1 MMAEKHPDEIALLSY
16 VEDEL
21 AADHRQEVVEH
32 LVSCPSCSQHVRRLE
47 AGRDALRAA
56 PLLELP
62 EERRRELL
70 SGLPERPDRWRLFR
84 PVRRAL
90 VVAAPVA
97 GAAVLVGVFVLAGTQ
112 LRGGG
117 GDDDSEGAG
126 AGGEAAETMTDSQRA
141 NEAAPEE
148 SSADADQRTSLLF
161 KDAVLVRRVQGPPAE
176 ILDLLGHEG
185 ITAEIV
191 EGAVIA
197 RAARADVRAALAERP
212 AGGVDVYVR

>member
-16 VEDEL
+16 VEEEL
-21 AADHRQEVVEH
+21 AADEKREIVEH
-32 LVSCPSCSQHVRRLE
+32 LVSCASCSAHVRRLE

-62 EERRRELL
+62 EGRRRELL
-70 SGLPERPDRWRLFR
+70 SALPEQPDRWRLFR

-97 GAAVLVGVFVLAGTQ
+97 GAAALVGVFVLAGTQ
-112 LRGGG
+112 LRSG

-126 AGGEAAETMTDSQRA
+126 AGEEAAETMTDSQQET
-141 NEAAPEE
+141 EAAPEAAE
-148 SSADADQRTSLLF
+148 DTDQRTSLLF
-161 KDAVLVRRVQGPPAE
+161 KDAVFVRRVKGPPAE
-176 ILDLLGHEG
+176 VLDLLRREG

-197 RAARADVRAALAERP
+197 RAARPDVRAVLAGRP
-212 AGGVDVYVR
+212 TGDVEVYVR

>member
-16 VEDEL
+16 VEEEI
-21 AADHRQEVVEH
+21 AADERREVVEH
-32 LVSCPSCSQHVRRLE
+32 LVSCASCSAHVRRLE

-62 EERRRELL
+62 EGRRQELL
-70 SGLPERPDRWRLFR
+70 SALPEQPDRWRLFR

-90 VVAAPVA
+90 VVAAPVV
-97 GAAVLVGVFVLAGTQ
+97 GTAALVGVFVLAGTQ

-117 GDDDSEGAG
+117 DDADSEGAG
-126 AGGEAAETMTDSQRA
+126 AGGEAAETMTDSQQ
-141 NEAAPEE
+141 EAAPE
-148 SSADADQRTSLLF
+148 SAEDADQRTSLLF

-176 ILDLLGHEG
+176 ILDLLRREG

-197 RAARADVRAALAERP
+197 RAARADVRAVLAGRP
-212 AGGVDVYVR
+212 TGDVDVYVR

>member
-16 VEDEL
+16 VEEEI
-21 AADHRQEVVEH
+21 AADERREVVEH
-32 LVSCPSCSQHVRRLE
+32 LVSCASCSAHVRRLE

-62 EERRRELL
+62 EGRRQELL
-70 SGLPERPDRWRLFR
+70 SALPEQPDRWRLFR

-90 VVAAPVA
+90 VVAAPVV
-97 GAAVLVGVFVLAGTQ
+97 GTAALVGVFVLAGTQ

-117 GDDDSEGAG
+117 DDADSEGAG
-126 AGGEAAETMTDSQRA
+126 AGGEAAETMTDSQQ
-141 NEAAPEE
+141 EAAPE
-148 SSADADQRTSLLF
+148 SAEDADQRTSLLF
-161 KDAVLVRRVQGPPAE
+161 KDAVLVRRVEGPPAE
-176 ILDLLGHEG
+176 ILDLLRREG

-197 RAARADVRAALAERP
+197 RAARADVRAVLAGRP
-212 AGGVDVYVR
+212 TGDVDVYVR